1 MLSQLIGW
9 GGVTLEILILVR
21 GVRGKLALRYPAFY
35 GYLAFILLQDVFCF
49 AVNLWYPRVYTG
61 VYWTAEFISLLFGCA
76 VVFEIY
82 RVGLAAFPGTARMAR
97 NALGFLFALAI
108 ARAIADTWTDP
119 RWWMEAAT
127 TQIEGALRTV
137 EALAIV
143 ILAALFLFYSI
154 PVGKNLR
161 GILLGYGLFVS
172 TSVLSLEFV
181 STSRPALR
189 YFLSTVYPD
198 FYFVVLILWL
208 AHLWSYAPN
217 LVPAASVRLEQEY
230 QRVAAATHRRL
241 QDARGYLAKAV
252 RP

>member
-9 GGVTLEILILVR
+9 GGVTLEILLLVR
-21 GVRGKLALRYPAFY
+21 GIRGKLALRYPAFY
-35 GYLAFILLQDVFCF
+35 SYIAFVLLQDIFCF
-49 AVNLWYPRVYTG
+49 AVHLWYPRIYTG
-61 VYWTAEFISLLFGCA
+61 VYWIAEFLSLLFGCA

-127 TQIEGALRTV
+127 TQIEGALRAV
-137 EALAIV
+137 EALAIAV
-143 ILAALFLFYSI
+143 LAALFLFYSI
-154 PVGKNLR
+154 PVGRNLR

-172 TSVLSLEFV
+172 SSVLTLEFV
-181 STSRPALR
+181 STAGTTFRH
-189 YFLSTVYPD
+189 FLAAVYPD
-198 FYFVVLILWL
+198 FYFVALSLWL
-208 AHLWSYAPN
+208 VHLWSYAANPI
-217 LVPAASVRLEQEY
+217 PAADVRLEEEY